1 MNNEHLA
8 EFDLN
13 AEDVI
18 NFPEGVFGFENEH
31 EFVILQDDEN
41 PYIMILQSVNDVYP
55 SFIVVDPFEVL
66 DKYEPAVSNQDLQF
80 FGDDAELKYLLIAVF
95 ASNLADSVINLKCP
109 IVIDTKTKKAKQVI
123 LENDYPIRQQLFVS

>member
-55 SFIVVDPFEVL
+55 SFIVVV
-66 DKYEPAVSNQDLQF
+66 
-80 FGDDAELKYLLIAVF
+80 
-95 ASNLADSVINLKCP
+95 
-109 IVIDTKTKKAKQVI
+109 
-123 LENDYPIRQQLFVS
+123 